1 MGRTLIL
8 HSETIENMQTTPLF
22 TDTQVAQYHQNG
34 YVVARGLIDAET
46 ALHWKETLQARLA
59 QEGNLAIPSGVRV
72 WMADDIDDYT
82 QIQVCSD
89 RITAALQQLIGPHVE
104 FLSVKAVFKNGQTNF
119 ASPWHH
125 DWAYWKGS
133 PKISIWIALDPAD
146 MNNGCLRMISG
157 SHTSVTEMGDVDDG
171 KGFNARIGEE
181 AVDATR
187 VDTLPVAR
195 GDAVFFHDLTLHASC
210 PNPSGRDRWTAI
222 ATYRDASQPDASTVW
237 KRSIVLA
244 E

>member
-1 MGRTLIL
+1 MNRFQ
-8 HSETIENMQTTPLF
+8 EAPLF
-22 TDTQVAQYHQNG
+22 TAEQVADYHRDG
-34 YVVARGLIDAET
+34 YVVARQLIDDET
-46 ALHWKETLQARLA
+46 ALRWKELLQARLA

-72 WMADDIDDYT
+72 WMADGMDEFT
-82 QIQVCSD
+82 QAQVCSQ
-89 RITAALQQLIGPHVE
+89 RITAALQQLIGPSIE

-125 DWAYWKGS
+125 DWAYWQGS

-146 MNNGCLRMISG
+146 TDNGCLRMIPG

-181 AVDATR
+181 DVDAAR

-222 ATYRDASQPDASTVW
+222 ATYRNASQPDSSTVW
-237 KRSIVLA
+237 EQSILLTG
-244 E
+244 

>member
-1 MGRTLIL
+1 MNDFQE
-8 HSETIENMQTTPLF
+8 SPLF
-22 TDTQVAQYHQNG
+22 TAEQVAQYHRDG

-46 ALHWKETLQARLA
+46 ARRWKEVLQARLA

-72 WMADDIDDYT
+72 WMADDMDEFT
-82 QIQVCSD
+82 GAQVCSE
-89 RITAALQQLIGPHVE
+89 RITAALQQLIGPSVE

-133 PKISIWIALDPAD
+133 PKISIWIALDAAD
-146 MNNGCLRMISG
+146 TDNGCLRMIPG
-157 SHTSVTEMGDVDDG
+157 SHTAVTEMGDVDDG
-171 KGFNARIGEE
+171 KGFNARIGEKD
-181 AVDATR
+181 VDAAR
-187 VDTLPVAR
+187 VDTLPVER

-222 ATYRDASQPDASTVW
+222 ATYRNADQPDASTVW
-237 KRSIVLA
+237 ERSILLTK